1 MSIRLDQVDLVCRSL
16 PHSRVQSELAR
27 GVTNVSLLPKRDEV
41 PTKFRDKQK
50 FYAIKKQTDTKAGI
64 TRWEPQ
70 SGTLRDLQYSAAL
83 SGLPM
88 SLIHVT
94 PTRAEPYEIVF
105 FDKYK
110 TMDDSISS
118 TGTNVPLGTFSL
130 ASPAE
135 RLKHYIRTKLTEGH
149 LIILQIHTGPQQYHF
164 ATVTK
169 LRTPL
174 NEGFHDHYTPMTNI
188 GSTSTTSEVA
198 KGILSAKGISLERA
212 QPALPAVPAPQNPAP
227 AAAGPSSEQLS
238 DPLAAEATGVEAVAA
253 DADAS
258 STSTPPLLDGGA
270 GAPDDEAP
278 RLWDPLLAEGEQH
291 NGGSTTAPSHTS
303 HTSSH

>member
-1 MSIRLDQVDLVCRSL
+1 MKSTK
-16 PHSRVQSELAR
+16 HLAH
-27 GVTNVSLLPKRDEV
+27 GITNVSLSPKRDEV
-41 PTKFRDKQK
+41 PKKFRDKHK
-50 FYAIKKQTDTKAGI
+50 FYAIKKQNDTKAGI

-70 SGTLRDLQYSAAL
+70 SGTLRDVQYSAAL

-94 PTRAEPYEIVF
+94 PTRAEPYEINF

-118 TGTNVPLGTFSL
+118 TGTNVPLDTFSL

-135 RLKHYIRTKLTEGH
+135 RLRHYIRTKLTEGH

-174 NEGFHDHYTPMTNI
+174 DKGFHDHYIPVTNI
-188 GSTSTTSEVA
+188 GSASSTSDVVNDILAA
-198 KGILSAKGISLERA
+198 KGIPHERA
-212 QPALPAVPAPQNPAP
+212 QPALPAAPAPQNLVP
-227 AAAGPSSEQLS
+227 AAAGPSPEPPS
-238 DPLAAEATGVEAVAA
+238 DPPAAETTDTEVVAA

-258 STSTPPLLDGGA
+258 SASTPPPLDDGA
-270 GAPDDEAP
+270 GGTDDNVP
-278 RLWDPLLAEGEQH
+278 LWDHLLSEDGQH
-291 NGGSTTAPSHTS
+291 SSSSATAPPHNNHTS
-303 HTSSH
+303 N